1 MTNSQ
6 VKLDPLSLGRG
17 KRPRLNNQTIGMRMS
32 ATTRQNLEK
41 IAQSYD
47 CLYGGK
53 PWIAGLL
60 EKIAAGQLIVV
71 PAPPQLSKDLAAEDS
86 KAEAVS
92 AQSPPSLNRS
102 SAKQSMKNR
111 LKNSHY
117 CPSMVNEGTASSS
130 YEEESANFNLSA
142 YSG

>member
-1 MTNSQ
+1 MVDTH
-6 VKLDPLSLGRG
+6 VKLDPLTLGRG

-32 ATTRQNLEK
+32 AKTRQNLEK

-71 PAPPQLSKDLAAEDS
+71 PAPPLLSDDLN
-86 KAEAVS
+86 AEAVNS
-92 AQSPPSLNRS
+92 KTPQSLNRINP
-102 SAKQSMKNR
+102 KQGMKNR
-111 LKNSHY
+111 LKNKHY
-117 CPSMVNEGTASSS
+117 NSPMPSEGASPNS
-130 YEEESANFNLSA
+130 YEDDSANFDLSG
-142 YSG
+142 YPS